1 MPEQKKKP
9 CGCLKGKEADER
21 IAKWRKILSEVSNDI
36 EQLSL

>member
-1 MPEQKKKP
+1 MEQKQRKP

-21 IAKWRKILSEVSNDI
+21 IAKWRKVLSDVSNDI